1 MKITRVSGPSGC
13 GKTQAVKA
21 MIDSFERQGKAVL
34 QVSPDSS
41 TSGIIQVCTKPV
53 PYAIVIDEFN
63 LATSIDLDELN
74 ATPALDKVFCILVV
88 DE

>member
-13 GKTQAVKA
+13 GKTQAVRA
-21 MIDSFERQGKAVL
+21 IINSLECQGKAVL
-34 QVSPDSS
+34 QVASDS
-41 TSGIIQVCTKPV
+41 TSASVIAMCTKPV
-53 PYAIVIDEFN
+53 PHTIIIEEFN
-63 LATSIDLDELN
+63 PAGRISLDELN

>member
-21 MIDSFERQGKAVL
+21 IIDSFERQGKAVL
-34 QVSPDSS
+34 QVAPNS
-41 TSGIIQVCTKPV
+41 TSSGIIQVCSKPV
-53 PYAIVIDEFN
+53 PYAIIIEEFGP
-63 LATSIDLDELN
+63 ASSIDLDQLN

>member
-21 MIDSFERQGKAVL
+21 IIDSFERQGKAVL
-34 QVSPDSS
+34 QVNGSAGADS
-41 TSGIIQVCTKPV
+41 IIAMCTKPV

-63 LATSIDLDELN
+63 EARISLDRLN
-74 ATPALDKVFCILVV
+74 ATPALDNVFCILVV
-88 DE
+88 GE